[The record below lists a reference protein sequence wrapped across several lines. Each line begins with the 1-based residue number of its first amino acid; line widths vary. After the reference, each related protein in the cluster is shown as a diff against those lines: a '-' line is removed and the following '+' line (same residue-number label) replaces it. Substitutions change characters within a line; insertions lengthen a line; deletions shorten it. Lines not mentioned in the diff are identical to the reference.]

1 MSRSG
6 YTDDDD
12 DQWRMIRWRGAVA
25 SATRG
30 ARGQKLLSDM
40 LVALDSLP
48 DKRLIATDLEADG
61 SVCALGAVGKM
72 RGLDMSKLD
81 PYDSET
87 IASTFGIAPALA
99 REIVY
104 ENDQTVWEE
113 SSEHRFERMRRWAS
127 SQIEEP
133 LHRKP
138 D

>member
-6 YTDDDD
+6 YFDGDDE
-12 DQWRMIRWRGAVA
+12 WAIICWRGAVA

-30 ARGQKLLSDM
+30 ARGQKLLGDM

-48 DKRLIATDLEADG
+48 DKKLIAARLEVDG

-72 RGLDMSKLD
+72 RGLDMSELD

-87 IASTFGIAPALA
+87 MASTFGIAPALA

-104 ENDQTVWEE
+104 ENDEAVLEE
-113 SSEHRFERMRRWAS
+113 PPEHRFERMRRWAS
-127 SQIEEP
+127 SQIKEP
-133 LHRKP
+133 L
-138 D
+138 